1 MKKLMLMAA
10 VLSSTAFAGGDAA
23 RGAEKY
29 AQLCVSCHGEKGD
42 GNGPAGAA
50 LTPRPTNFTE
60 AANAARL
67 TDEYMFKVV
76 KEGGAAVGK
85 SPLMVAWA
93 GALKDDEIR
102 NVVAYVAKLKG
113 KK

>member
-1 MKKLMLMAA
+1 MTFTTTEPPLRLR
-10 VLSSTAFAGGDAA
+10 
-23 RGAEKY
+23 RGTRPLLISMPHVGTHVPP
-29 AQLCVSCHGEKGD
+29 QL
-42 GNGPAGAA
+42 
-50 LTPRPTNFTE
+50 
-60 AANAARL
+60 AARL

-102 NVVAYVAKLKG
+102 NVVAYVQKLKA